1 MYVYVIDTMPRIYK
15 RKTEPKWDNAI
26 IKLAINDY
34 INDIKPLCNKS
45 AKKFGIPEAT
55 LRRYLKPEVNYFV
68 NFKRQTT
75 IYFIFPIGLSD
86 KWRQV

>member
-1 MYVYVIDTMPRIYK
+1 MPRIYK
-15 RKTEPKWDNAI
+15 RKTEPKWDKAI

-34 INDIKPLCNKS
+34 INDIKPSCNKS

-55 LRRYLKPEVNYFV
+55 LRRYLKKKPEVNYFV

-75 IYFIFPIGLSD
+75 IYFIFL
-86 KWRQV
+86 